1 MLRWRAVNET
11 TPARAAPAM
20 TSALAVVLAFAA
32 VACDQA
38 PSADSLPEWKPTDHH
53 SADDNAGGGTSGQ
66 QAAPNGGRAA
76 GGGGANQTAQL
87 VEMAWR
93 QQCTQCHG
101 PSGHGDGPNGP
112 LFHPRDLA
120 DPDWQAKV
128 SDADIAASIKN
139 GKNKMPRFDLPDPV
153 LQGMVARIRLLKGG

>member
-1 MLRWRAVNET
+1 MAAGRRGVAAPTRPPSSSRWR
-11 TPARAAPAM
+11 
-20 TSALAVVLAFAA
+20 
-32 VACDQA
+32 
-38 PSADSLPEWKPTDHH
+38 
-53 SADDNAGGGTSGQ
+53 
-66 QAAPNGGRAA
+66 
-76 GGGGANQTAQL
+76 GA
-87 VEMAWR
+87 
-93 QQCTQCHG
+93 
-101 PSGHGDGPNGP
+101 SGHGDGPNGP